1 MPFFIFPQMPSK
13 KTKDT
18 LRTFY
23 KEKRSEL
30 TPDALETR
38 SLQIANKALELAI
51 WDYSFYHIFLPIN
64 RLKEVNTEYLLNI
77 LNGKDK
83 NIVVSASSVA
93 QPEMT
98 HFLLTDNTVFRTN
111 KWGIPEPQGGI
122 PIAED
127 KLDVVFVPLLTF
139 DGQGNRLGYG
149 KGYYDHFLKKCRPDC
164 LKVGLSFF
172 EPVAQLPVNAHDV
185 ALNACITADT
195 IYSF

>member
-1 MPFFIFPQMPSK
+1 MPSK
-13 KTKDT
+13 KTKDA

-23 KEKRSEL
+23 KEKRAEL
-30 TPDALETR
+30 TPEALETR
-38 SLQIANKALELAI
+38 SLQIANRALEFAI
-51 WDYSFYHIFLPIN
+51 WDYSFYHIFLSIS
-64 RLKEVNTEYLLNI
+64 RLNEVNTEYLLNI

-93 QPEMT
+93 QPEMA
-98 HFLLTDNTVFRTN
+98 HFLLTDNSVFRTN
-111 KWGIPEPQGGI
+111 AWGIPEPQVGI
-122 PIAED
+122 SIAED

-139 DGQGNRLGYG
+139 DGEGNRLGYG
-149 KGYYDHFLKKCRPDC
+149 KGYYDRFLKKCRPDC

-172 EPVAQLPVNAHDV
+172 EPVAQLPVDAHDI